1 MKLDINSTRFFKAI
15 EESFMNKFLSKVNFT
30 KFVFDEKLSIEN
42 APSIGNSKGYRQFV
56 KLPNDKDLLL
66 TLSDSNIEWCVNS
79 RDSHDFRNKGFVN
92 LFSLYNEKGFED
104 SHLQLSERIN
114 SYLRNQAEK
123 QKVKFLTVS
132 ERDIKSCDHFI
143 PDKILISDKIF
154 LLSRYSHYYAFS
166 GEIVARIQQYKSGN
180 DYLEIPFLISYIGD
194 YDERFRQQF
203 VFVPDPELKCY
214 SGVELFQKSNVSTI
228 IICDDYFLSEN
239 LNNIIQDSRD
249 NEFKSKC
256 LSTSVSYIFDSYKNS
271 ICNDFYYKE
280 LVYIP
285 NGSKNSFLKFTEI
298 YKHFKEKSNIRIY
311 KSSVFI
317 DDGSSVEF
325 NFDDNDFFNLFVSK
339 NAKLVDEI
347 DATFIKKIC
356 TDSADIDEFDQWA
369 KNVGIIQD
377 KTVFADDEL
386 PDATAFMQ
394 GFDPSLIQNE
404 EQLYWDKFFEPQNT
418 TLVFGGSSSG
428 KTYFILTLTYLLSLG
443 RGSFGL
449 QALKKYKVLY
459 IDGETPQNYFQSMMH
474 SLAFEINPVKITYS
488 DRFHPKSYKRSKN
501 ESIWDFSDPDFVSN
515 IDNLIA
521 KNSFN
526 IVVIDN
532 LNCLARKFSV
542 SSNKWDR
549 FKKWIDETQ
558 KKYSVAFILA
568 HHTNSLGE
576 ISGLKK
582 IESSSNNIIQVIRRD
597 SLFKNI
603 EVNVGD
609 SKKLDIVEKSKKG
622 GCIFGL
628 NFYKCHAYP
637 SLSND
642 KSIYY
647 RSHRIGVADSKW
659 VKLFPE
665 NENKKDLFQECI
677 ENNNLKLEDKILCF
691 AKKFRHFKA
700 NQLEECF
707 GVSRSTILKSLKLL
721 KYKGIHCIKS
731 GRTTC
736 YQYRFN
742 DDE

>member
-1 MKLDINSTRFFKAI
+1 MKLNICNEKFLPAI
-15 EESFMNKFLSKVNFT
+15 EEAFINQFLSKINFT
-30 KFVFDEKLSIEN
+30 NFVFETKLSIKN
-42 APSIGNSKGYRQFV
+42 APAIGNRSRYSKCVSF
-56 KLPNDKDLLL
+56 PDKKMFLF
-66 TLSDSNIEWCVNS
+66 TLSDSNIDWYV
-79 RDSHDFRNKGFVN
+79 DFNDGRKVSNKGFIN
-92 LFSLYNEKGFED
+92 LYSIYNGGGPSSARLKLVAKVK
-104 SHLQLSERIN
+104 SHLQIN
-114 SYLRNQAEK
+114 DIKSSYVN
-123 QKVKFLTVS
+123 VT
-132 ERDIKSCDHFI
+132 ERDIKSCEHFI
-143 PDKILISDKIF
+143 PENIFIGDKNFSK
-154 LLSRYSHYYAFS
+154 SNKASYYFTFT
-166 GEIVARIQQYKSGN
+166 GEIIARIQQYTHSN
-180 DYLEIPFLISYIGD
+180 DYFEIPFVIKKIKD
-194 YDERFRQQF
+194 YNDKFERQF
-203 VFVPDPELKCY
+203 ILDPNIKFDLY
-214 SGVELFQKSNVSTI
+214 SGAEVFQKSNSSTI
-228 IICDDYFLSEN
+228 IICDDFFLSEN
-239 LNNIIQDSRD
+239 LNIIIQDSKD
-249 NEFKSKC
+249 IEFKSKC
-256 LSTSVSYIFDSYKNS
+256 VSTSIFYLSDSYSNDV
-271 ICNDFYYKE
+271 CNDFFNKNII
-280 LVYIP
+280 YIP
-285 NGSKNSFLKFTEI
+285 NGSKESFLKFVEI
-298 YKHFKEKSNIRIY
+298 HEHFKEKSTIRIY

-325 NFDDNDFFNLFVSK
+325 DFDDNDFFNLFVSK

-377 KTVFADDEL
+377 QIVFADDEL

-449 QALKKYKVLY
+449 QALKKHKVLY

-474 SLAFEINPVKITYS
+474 SLAFEINPAKISYS
-488 DRFHPKSYKRSKN
+488 DRFHPKSYKRSRN
-501 ESIWDFSDPDFVSN
+501 ESIWDFSDRAFVSN

-542 SSNKWDR
+542 SSNKWDD

-609 SKKLDIVEKSKKG
+609 SKKVDIVEKSKKG

-731 GRTTC
+731 GRTTF